1 MRVMLVFSPRMYWPF
16 VSEGDNFMVPQSLAC
31 LAAILREA
39 GHHVGVYDCMAMRMG
54 WRSLENA
61 MREENPDVLCVGEN
75 HALYSHEAMK
85 VVEMAKEVVPRAL
98 VVTGGA
104 HFSNLYSKYM
114 AEHPID
120 IVVCGEGELTLLEV
134 VEKAAEKDVD
144 WGAVKGIVYRDGDQ
158 LDSPLVKTPHRP
170 LIQDLNSLPMPAYD
184 LLPMHM
190 YGGKAKYNF
199 SPGGATLHHSRGCT
213 ASCSF
218 CVWWTQMA
226 NRHET
231 EDGMIELRPRWRTK
245 SVERSIEEI
254 ETLYY
259 KYDKNVYTWV
269 DESWNIDAR
278 WSDQWADEII
288 RSDMDIKWFAFMR
301 SDCISR
307 DEKRGIMEKL
317 VAAGLRHLCIGVER
331 AEDERLK
338 DFNKGFYNNDQL
350 RETFRILDKYPQ
362 IFKQATFIV
371 GTKYETR
378 ESLFRQA
385 DLAKELNVDYPA
397 FHPITPVPGTP
408 LFDQAM
414 QEGWL
419 TLEDFTDFD
428 WMTPLVDSDY
438 MTKDEI
444 SRALYDINRKFVNP
458 EWLIKGIL
466 SPHEY
471 KRNMYRWWL
480 KVAMKVSMDAVRQRI
495 NPLANPD
502 TYTNLVKP
510 EWYDH

>member
-1 MRVMLVFSPRMYWPF
+1 
-16 VSEGDNFMVPQSLAC
+16 
-31 LAAILREA
+31 
-39 GHHVGVYDCMAMRMG
+39 
-54 WRSLENA
+54 
-61 MREENPDVLCVGEN
+61 
-75 HALYSHEAMK
+75 
-85 VVEMAKEVVPRAL
+85 
-98 VVTGGA
+98 
-104 HFSNLYSKYM
+104 
-114 AEHPID
+114 
-120 IVVCGEGELTLLEV
+120 
-134 VEKAAEKDVD
+134 
-144 WGAVKGIVYRDGDQ
+144 VKGIVYRDGDQ

-170 LIQDLNSLPMPAYD
+170 LIEDLNSLPMPAFD

-259 KYDKNVYTWV
+259 KYEKDTYTWV

-288 RSDMDIKWFAFMR
+288 RSGMDIKWFAFMR
-301 SDCISR
+301 SDCIIR
-307 DEKRGIMEKL
+307 DEKRGIMDKL
-317 VAAGLRHLCIGVER
+317 VKAGLRHLCIGVER

-408 LFDQAM
+408 LFDEAM

-419 TLEDFTDFD
+419 TMEDFTDFD

-458 EWLIKGIL
+458 EWLLKGIL

-480 KVAMKVSMDAVRQRI
+480 KVAMKVSIDAVKLKI
-495 NPLANPD
+495 NPLANPE